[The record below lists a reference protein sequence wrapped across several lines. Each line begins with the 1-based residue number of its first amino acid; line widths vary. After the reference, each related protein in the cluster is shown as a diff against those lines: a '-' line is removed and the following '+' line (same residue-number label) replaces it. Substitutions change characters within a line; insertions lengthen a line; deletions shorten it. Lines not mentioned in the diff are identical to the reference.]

1 MLEAIRMVYEIVFV
15 YNKSNP
21 YGISED
27 VKVMEQVLKKKG
39 YGKIRH
45 SDPLEPPV
53 LCDLAIHFEIPIY
66 SYYPWARLNAIVVNP
81 EWWEEGWNRYLGRT
95 DLLFFKCSEDKR
107 VFLETRK
114 EYLQGSCE
122 IVDVPWASR
131 VKSKEFEKYPQ
142 SKNLSDGF
150 LWLLGGSR
158 HKRAAAEKVL
168 PLWKTSWPTLHV
180 YAREALQIAI
190 EQENIKVHVE
200 DLDEAKRRQLQ
211 AYYPGHII
219 VSESE
224 SLGMVGLEGEAAGA
238 FLLGNKLPTYEETY
252 SEGMTQGSVYCID
265 SELEPLKAGVKDT
278 FNKLTV
284 EQLEG
289 GIELF
294 RSVDIEEVRKNQKK
308 NSLKRMEKLEE
319 NLHRILEELF
329 QSEIYTNERKTSL
342 RTLPP
347 QLGELPNISVVTL
360 LHNRRSFI
368 DLAFHNLLSTD
379 YPLEKIEWVVV
390 EDSDDVKEQGSDKI
404 MKFAREAMD
413 AGKCSVTYIPL
424 PKPVS
429 IGEKRNI
436 AVKRAQHDIIVM
448 MDDDD
453 HYPSTSFRRR
463 VAWLLRHPWGVD
475 AVACTTIACYDLMK
489 GTSAVNTPP
498 FTLGLKERVSEATLA
513 FRKKFWEEKPFPTV
527 SIAEGEGFL
536 EGREG
541 KVLELQPQQII
552 VAMSHG
558 GNTSSRRIPPGPSG
572 KPSCFW
578 GFPKEFLI
586 FLHKL
591 AGVQIE
597 EEKESSSSRRSTK
610 S

>member
-1 MLEAIRMVYEIVFV
+1 MVHEIVFV

-27 VKVMEQVLKKKG
+27 VKVLEQVLKKKG

-53 LCDLAIHFEIPIY
+53 LCDMAIYFEIPVY
-66 SYYPWARLNAIVVNP
+66 SYYPWARLNVMLVNP
-81 EWWEEGWNRYLGRT
+81 EWWEEGWNSYLAKT
-95 DLLFFKCSEDKR
+95 DVLLFKCDEDSKR
-107 VFLETRK
+107 FLETRK
-114 EYLQGSCE
+114 QYLQGSCE
-122 IVDVPWASR
+122 VYTLPWATR
-131 VKSKEFEKYPQ
+131 VKSKDYEKYPQ
-142 SKNLSDGF
+142 SKEAKDGF
-150 LWLLGGSR
+150 LWLVGGSR
-158 HKRAAAEKVL
+158 HKRAAAEKVI
-168 PLWKTSWPTLHV
+168 PLWKESWPPLHV
-180 YAREALQIAI
+180 YSREELQVNTT
-190 EQENIKVHVE
+190 QSNITFHVE
-200 DLDEAKRRQLQ
+200 DVEESKRRQLQ

-219 VSESE
+219 ISESE

-238 FLLGNKLPTYEETY
+238 FLLGNRLPTYTELY
-252 SEGMTQGSVYCID
+252 GDKDGSVYLLD
-265 SELEPLKAGVKDT
+265 TELETLKAGVRDTFTKLTDDALEKAIEVFKNLDLEQLRKKQKDT
-278 FNKLTV
+278 SLLRIGSMEEKAKEIFET
-284 EQLEG
+284 
-289 GIELF
+289 IF
-294 RSVDIEEVRKNQKK
+294 RSEYFTEKK
-308 NSLKRMEKLEE
+308 ANLK
-319 NLHRILEELF
+319 
-329 QSEIYTNERKTSL
+329 
-342 RTLPP
+342 TLPP
-347 QLGELPNISVVTL
+347 IVSTADLPNISVITL

-404 MKFAREAMD
+404 MKFAREAME
-413 AGKCSVTYIPL
+413 AKKCSVSYIPL
-424 PKPVS
+424 QKPVS

-436 AVKRAQHDIIVM
+436 GVKRSQHDIILF

-453 HYPSTSFRRR
+453 HYPVTSFRRR
-463 VAWLLRHPWGVD
+463 VSWLLRHPWGVD
-475 AVACTTIACYDLMK
+475 AAACTSIACYDLLK

-498 FTLGLKERVSEATLA
+498 FSLGLKERVSEATLI

-527 SIAEGEGFL
+527 NMAEGEGFL

-541 KVLELQPQQII
+541 RVLELQPQQMI

-597 EEKESSSSRRSTK
+597 EDKSIPSSTK
-610 S
+610 STKGK

>member
-1 MLEAIRMVYEIVFV
+1 VYLLE
-15 YNKSNP
+15 
-21 YGISED
+21 
-27 VKVMEQVLKKKG
+27 
-39 YGKIRH
+39 
-45 SDPLEPPV
+45 
-53 LCDLAIHFEIPIY
+53 
-66 SYYPWARLNAIVVNP
+66 
-81 EWWEEGWNRYLGRT
+81 
-95 DLLFFKCSEDKR
+95 
-107 VFLETRK
+107 
-114 EYLQGSCE
+114 
-122 IVDVPWASR
+122 
-131 VKSKEFEKYPQ
+131 
-142 SKNLSDGF
+142 
-150 LWLLGGSR
+150 
-158 HKRAAAEKVL
+158 
-168 PLWKTSWPTLHV
+168 
-180 YAREALQIAI
+180 
-190 EQENIKVHVE
+190 
-200 DLDEAKRRQLQ
+200 
-211 AYYPGHII
+211 
-219 VSESE
+219 
-224 SLGMVGLEGEAAGA
+224 
-238 FLLGNKLPTYEETY
+238 
-252 SEGMTQGSVYCID
+252 
-265 SELEPLKAGVKDT
+265 SELEELKGGVKDT
-278 FNKLTV
+278 FRKLTK
-284 EQLEG
+284 EALEG
-289 GIELF
+289 AILHF
-294 RSVDIEEVRKNQKK
+294 QTLDIGTVREKQKK
-308 NSLKRMEKLEE
+308 SSGKRIEALEE
-319 NLHRILEELF
+319 CIGQKLK
-329 QSEIYTNERKTSL
+329 EIFNTEVFTKERKTGL

-347 QLGELPNISVVTL
+347 QLGELPNISIVTL
-360 LHNRRSFI
+360 LHNRRKFI

-404 MKFAREAMD
+404 MKFAREAME
-413 AGKCSVTYIPL
+413 AGKCSVSYIPL

-436 AVKRAQHDIIVM
+436 AVKRAQHDIILM

-541 KVLELQPQQII
+541 RVLELQPQQII

-578 GFPKEFLI
+578 GFPKEFII

-591 AGVQIE
+591 AGVEIE
-597 EEKESSSSRRSTK
+597 EEKETSTSRRSAR